1 MSSKKNKFSRK
12 DKKFM
17 EIALDLARS
26 RQGLTGTN
34 PSVGC
39 VIVKN
44 DNIISIGRTSYD
56 GRPHAEFNAIKNCN
70 TKLNGS
76 KMYVTL
82 EPCSHQGVTPPCT
95 NEIIKSKISEVVY
108 ALEDTDKRVRKK
120 SFKILKSHKINV
132 SIGLL
137 KNKVKK
143 FYIPYFFNR
152 KNKMPFVT
160 GKLAV
165 SNNKLIYSKFKTKIT
180 NQYSDKFTHLLR
192 YKNDSIMTSSKTVNI
207 DNPKLNCRIKGF
219 EKFSPV
225 RIILDNNLSLN
236 KNTYIFKSANKKNT
250 IVFYNKANKSRISM
264 FKKKKIGLIKAK
276 LNNSKQLDLKIIIK
290 KLYSLG
296 FRNTLV
302 EGGDILTTNLLKD
315 KIFNKFYLFK
325 SQKKMPTNS
334 DFVKFN
340 GLNVLNKKYLF
351 RQNLNSSYGKDTITH
366 YNK

>member
-1 MSSKKNKFSRK
+1 
-12 DKKFM
+12 M

-26 RQGLTGTN
+26 REGLTGTN

-44 DNIISIGRTSYD
+44 DSIISIGQTSYN

-70 TKLNGS
+70 EKLNGA

-137 KNKVKK
+137 KDKVKK

-152 KNKMPFVT
+152 KNKKPFVT
-160 GKLAV
+160 GKIAI
-165 SNNKLIYSKFKTKIT
+165 SKNKLIYSKFKTKIT

-192 YKNDSIMTSSKTVNI
+192 YKNDSIMTSSKTINI

-276 LNNSKQLDLKIIIK
+276 LNNSKQLDLKPIMK

-302 EGGDILTTNLLKD
+302 EGGDLLTTNLLKN
-315 KIFNKFYLFK
+315 KIFNEFYLFK
-325 SQKKMPTNS
+325 SQKKLPTNS

-351 RQNLNSSYGKDTITH
+351 RQKINSSYGKDTITH

>member
-1 MSSKKNKFSRK
+1 
-12 DKKFM
+12 M

-26 RQGLTGTN
+26 REGLTGVN

-44 DNIISIGRTSYD
+44 DNIISIGNTSYD

-70 TKLNGS
+70 EKLNGA

-82 EPCSHQGVTPPCT
+82 EPCSHYGETPPCT

-120 SFKILKSHKINV
+120 SFKILKSHNIDV

-137 KNKVKK
+137 KEKVKK
-143 FYIPYFFNR
+143 FYTPYFFNR
-152 KNKMPFVT
+152 KNRKPFVT
-160 GKLAV
+160 GKIAI
-165 SNNKLIYSKFKTKIT
+165 SKNKLIYSKFKTKIT
-180 NQYSDKFTHLLR
+180 NKYSDKFTQLLR
-192 YKNDSIMTSSKTVNI
+192 YKNDSIITSSKTANI

-250 IVFYNKANKSRISM
+250 IVFYNRANKSRISM
-264 FKKKKIGLIKAK
+264 FKKMKIELIKAK
-276 LNNSKQLDLKIIIK
+276 LNNSKYLDLKSILK

-302 EGGDILTTNLLKD
+302 EGGDLLTTNLLKN
-315 KIFNKFYLFK
+315 KIFNEFYLFK
-325 SQKKMPTNS
+325 SQKKLPTNS

-340 GLNVLNKKYLF
+340 GLKVLNKKYTF
-351 RQNLNSSYGKDTITH
+351 RQNLNSTYGKDIITQ